1 MSPVRSIEM
10 LRVLVVLAAVLA
22 FVVWAFVASR
32 RKRRVAVETECA
44 ANPWRRRFGV
54 AGAVLIAFVFLLD
67 REWKRQPL
75 GGLRGDDTITAVS
88 GAEPKGVAQKL
99 QFVCAVH
106 ASGFVTAPK
115 VLREAIVD
123 LVPGSPVEIRFD
135 DLGVVVSAWNSYG
148 DLFDTGL
155 DVTIRDPSHLNMS
168 RYSTA
173 LSSRETRVRDERA
186 FVTVAGDRPFE
197 VLSFHP
203 EVQYGHGLRAGSNAQ
218 LVFLMRRLGP
228 EDSLTKIPAKDVGEA
243 IASAWRAGA
252 SSWGHAWPSR
262 HPSHAALSPFA
273 RLFTE
278 VDPLGGVIL
287 FVGLWFMIVGQRIFV
302 GLAGVAFGAAAVLS
316 LAARLDV
323 ARNVEALHSAN
334 PMQRIEAASQ
344 LSMQSAFAVAAG
356 KALAD
361 RFDAESD
368 DDVKAAIVLAAGQ
381 NPTVVLLSKE
391 LSSLLVDLDRRKG
404 TTPIDAA
411 VRRTFE
417 AVTREAIE
425 GALRRAESGF

>member
-1 MSPVRSIEM
+1 MSSVSSIEM

-22 FVVWAFVASR
+22 FVISAIFVSR
-32 RKRRVAVETECA
+32 RRRRVAVETEPA
-44 ANPWRRRFGV
+44 VNPWRRRFGV
-54 AGAVLIAFVFLLD
+54 AGAALIAFVFLLD
-67 REWKRQPL
+67 REWRRQPL
-75 GGLRGDDTITAVS
+75 GGLRGDDSITAVS
-88 GAEPKGVAQKL
+88 GAEPGGVAQRL

-106 ASGFVTAPK
+106 ATGFVTAPK

-123 LVPGSPVEIRFD
+123 LRPGSPAEIRFD
-135 DLGVVVSAWNSYG
+135 DLGVVVFAWGPPDES
-148 DLFDTGL
+148 FDTGL

-173 LSSRETRVRDERA
+173 LASRETRVGDERA

-197 VLSFHP
+197 VLPFHP

-228 EDSLTKIPAKDVGEA
+228 ADSLTKIPAKDVGEA
-243 IASAWRAGA
+243 IASAWRTGA
-252 SSWGHAWPSR
+252 SSWGKTWPSR
-262 HPSHAALSPFA
+262 HPSHASLSPFA

-278 VDPLGGVIL
+278 LDPLGGVIL
-287 FVGLWFMIVGQRIFV
+287 FIGLWFMIAGQRIFV
-302 GLAGVAFGAAAVLS
+302 GIAGVAFGAAAVLS

-323 ARNVEALHSAN
+323 ARSVEALHSVN
-334 PMQRIEAASQ
+334 PLERIEAASQ

-356 KALAD
+356 NALAD
-361 RFDAESD
+361 RFDEESD

-391 LSSLLVDLDRRKG
+391 LSSLLVELDRRKG
-404 TTPIDAA
+404 TAPVDAA

-425 GALRRAESGF
+425 GVARRAESGF